1 VVVMFD
7 LLGWM
12 VLGGAGI
19 AALVVVL
26 GFGVVSEADAPPLD
40 WRRPR
45 E

>member
-1 VVVMFD
+1 MFD

-12 VLGGAGI
+12 VLGGVAI

-26 GFGVVSEADAPPLD
+26 GFGVVSEADSPPPD
-40 WRRPR
+40 SRPPR